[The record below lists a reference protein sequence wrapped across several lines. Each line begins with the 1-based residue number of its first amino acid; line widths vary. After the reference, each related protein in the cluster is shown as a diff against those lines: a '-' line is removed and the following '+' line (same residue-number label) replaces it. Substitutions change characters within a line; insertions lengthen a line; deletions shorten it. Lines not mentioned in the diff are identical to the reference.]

1 MVWKSFFVTDVGFLL
16 DLKTPSLLIHTT
28 ESLQCWF
35 IQWAGGFHPAS
46 CRSDGFT
53 SAWNIYWKP
62 KEFSACHYTSSPRPT
77 CTPVNAVLMQI
88 RPGESTYYKQLT
100 FVLIY
105 WIVSATE
112 SLKPDPLTSSFL
124 SLLTLT
130 GQAWQVE
137 LQQSSL
143 IMWNKSIC
151 LEIVGRLQT
160 AGDALILLLW
170 CDDVTRSPPL
180 DERIHSIWICG
191 LCLMCRWRFCRF
203 HIQPSGVTE
212 RSADVETQLH
222 FQCRVFLFQ

>member
-1 MVWKSFFVTDVGFLL
+1 MAWKCFFVTDFTFLL
-16 DLKTPSLLIHTT
+16 VFIDSHHRVPPLLVYSVSRLYHTAYLCMKYLLKAKRIFHLSLCVLP
-28 ESLQCWF
+28 
-35 IQWAGGFHPAS
+35 PAEP
-46 CRSDGFT
+46 C
-53 SAWNIYWKP
+53 AP
-62 KEFSACHYTSSPRPT
+62 A
-77 CTPVNAVLMQI
+77 NAVLMQI
-88 RPGESTYYKQLT
+88 SPGESTYYKQLT

-151 LEIVGRLQT
+151 LEMVGRLQT

-170 CDDVTRSPPL
+170 SPVSPPL
-180 DERIHSIWICG
+180 LRTQAFIKHQSVSARQQHMMCCRTSYCYILPSIFI
-191 LCLMCRWRFCRF
+191 
-203 HIQPSGVTE
+203 SGQ
-212 RSADVETQLH
+212 SK
-222 FQCRVFLFQ
+222 